1 MKWTEIVVFQR
12 KAEGEFFTKKNL
24 NLDEGNV
31 NFGDKV
37 VVSNFNTVLGKFSC
51 GIKVSYR

>member
-1 MKWTEIVVFQR
+1 MVFQR
-12 KAEGEFFTKKNL
+12 KAERTFFTKKNL
-24 NLDEGNV
+24 ILDEGNV

-37 VVSNFNTVLGKFSC
+37 VVSHFNTVLGKFSC

>member
-1 MKWTEIVVFQR
+1 MVFQR
-12 KAEGEFFTKKNL
+12 KAERAFFTKKNL

-37 VVSNFNTVLGKFSC
+37 VVSHFNSLVTDN
-51 GIKVSYR
+51 VSSNPFFAF

>member
-1 MKWTEIVVFQR
+1 MVFQR
-12 KAEGEFFTKKNL
+12 KAERAFFTKKNL

-37 VVSNFNTVLGKFSC
+37 VVSHFNTVLGIFSC